1 MSLDTVRDETSR
13 LTSRLTSRRCEAP
26 KTTLQDAF
34 TVTTRLLDPT
44 TEQPRPDATTVH
56 IHTCC
61 RPRPLRPDRG
71 LVPRIVAM
79 SDRLLLYHNP
89 G

>member
-1 MSLDTVRDETSR
+1 MF
-13 LTSRLTSRRCEAP
+13 
-26 KTTLQDAF
+26 QDAF
-34 TVTTRLLDPT
+34 TVTTRPFDPT
-44 TEQPRPDATTVH
+44 TDQTGPAATAIH
-56 IHTCC
+56 IHTHTCC
-61 RPRPLRPDRG
+61 RPQPLRPDRR